1 MAYQYKGNNIFGE
14 METVHLLI
22 SGKVQ
27 RVFFRN
33 SARKIAQKL
42 NITGWIKN
50 REDEKVEAVIS
61 GNEKDVNGFIS
72 WAKSGP
78 EKANVDE
85 VLVSKQ
91 SITFFERFEILHNK

>member
-1 MAYQYKGNNIFGE
+1 
-14 METVHLLI
+14 METIHLLI

-27 RVFFRN
+27 GVFFRN
-33 SARKIAQKL
+33 SARMIAQKL

-50 REDEKVEAVIS
+50 REDKKVEAVIS
-61 GNEKDVNGFIS
+61 GNEKELNDFIS
-72 WAKSGP
+72 WAKNGP

-91 SITFFERFEILHNK
+91 LITFFERFEILRSN